1 MKRNLV
7 FVILLLNS
15 VILHGRG
22 LELSEEANVIRQI
35 TMCIYDDFLSANKEL
50 PTTFDNIPTLREWV
64 DRDKSLV
71 SFVNRLAIVPNSRTI
86 RPIQGVSNKFANYR
100 LFAISRNNSFDKVL
114 SSEGADKESGGRHS
128 ILIKEGDMRVMWI
141 PESQAQ
147 LILNQIKGFD
157 PAAQPLAFVD
167 RSQPANKTQEA
178 EPTPPPVRPE
188 HTSPNKFPTLPKM
201 AKAEE
206 PFPWWFAAC
215 AFLSL
220 LIVAAIGYRLFC
232 SRKTGI

>member
-1 MKRNLV
+1 M
-7 FVILLLNS
+7 S
-15 VILHGRG
+15 HGRG
-22 LELSEEANVIRQI
+22 LELSEEVNVIRQI
-35 TMCIYDDFLSANKEL
+35 TMCIYDDFTSANKEL

-64 DRDKSLV
+64 DRDKSVV
-71 SFVNRLAIVPNSRTI
+71 SFVNRLAIVPGSLTI
-86 RPIQGVSNKFANYR
+86 RPVKGISNKFANYK

-128 ILIKEGDMRVMWI
+128 ILIKEGDMRAMWI

-178 EPTPPPVRPE
+178 EPTPPPVRPQ
-188 HTSPNKFPTLPKM
+188 HKSPSKFPTLPKM

-206 PFPWWFAAC
+206 PFPWWLAAC

-220 LIVAAIGYRLFC
+220 LIVAAFGYRLFC